1 MQESR
6 VALAVVAEPYRD
18 PDAPNWVGDLD
29 GSTAITWTLTLCA
42 AGVLLDR
49 GNGYVTDQIS
59 V

>member
-1 MQESR
+1 
-6 VALAVVAEPYRD
+6 VVAEPYRD